1 MLQIPGL
8 FIMETPNR
16 GKGVFAGLPISEGD
30 SIEVCHI
37 VKIAKAEI
45 PIIHKTSLHDYY
57 FLWGEDLEEA
67 ALALGFGS
75 LYNHQL
81 FPNANFFLD
90 LENETIDIVA
100 IRDIEPGEEI
110 TINYHGEPGDEG
122 EVWFEVGWDNYQIG
136 AFLKDR
142 NKKFIAFIQKL
153 AAKYGKK

>member
-1 MLQIPGL
+1 MFGNNLLKYQSPYIYSIIQKIKQHYKHMLQIPGL

-45 PIIHKTSLHDYY
+45 PIIHKTRLHDYY

-122 EVWFEVGWDNYQIG
+122 EVWFDVG
-136 AFLKDR
+136 
-142 NKKFIAFIQKL
+142 
-153 AAKYGKK
+153 